1 MHKKAELRER
11 PLDAEKRLRESMRS
25 HFGKERCY
33 MINRDG
39 VEGVRERRA
48 RTRTSSRSERCTYT
62 RSVAYD
68 TNHVLCSEGGREEGE
83 IMIKREEGEGK

>member
-33 MINRDG
+33 MITRDG
-39 VEGVRERRA
+39 GREWGKEEHA

-68 TNHVLCSEGGREEGE
+68 QVLCLERGEGE
-83 IMIKREEGEGK
+83 KSMR